1 MEGKGTLTLDL
12 LDVYGDHLKDRFDVF
27 MKHTVLSNAP
37 VFKNQDAAKQL
48 LIQDLDS
55 TQGGLYSLLVYP
67 TSYRPVSRFVRI
79 EEGTTVPVSLTLPIV
94 PEKVTRVDFPAYSSL
109 PDDLSGILE
118 TSDVEGNE
126 GTHGED
132 LYRTIEDV
140 RKAGLLNLY
149 WKMQHTTFL
158 NERNVFS
165 YMSALTR
172 IRGDR
177 FFATVQKDLRDTVK
191 NSINNGLFHKV
202 DGSLHTPPPNFVLA
216 DSFKTNDHYGNLQL
230 TFFSNPSTLDF
241 VVDADID
248 DAQGIEHIF
257 QVLHNA
263 ITGNPTHPYNIH
275 EILVA
280 YQKIDPQYKLFV

>member
-27 MKHTVLSNAP
+27 MKHTVLSSAP

-48 LIQDLDS
+48 LIEDLDS

-67 TSYRPVSRFVRI
+67 TSYRPVSQFVRI
-79 EEGTTVPVSLTLPIV
+79 EEGTTVPLSLTMPIV
-94 PEKVTRVDFPAYSSL
+94 PEKVTRVDFPVYSSL
-109 PDDLSGILE
+109 PDDLRGILE

-126 GTHGED
+126 GARAED
-132 LYRTIEDV
+132 LYRAFEDI

-165 YMSALTR
+165 YISSLMR

-177 FFATVQKDLRDTVK
+177 LFAKVQTDLRDAVK
-191 NSINNGLFHKV
+191 NAEHSGLF
-202 DGSLHTPPPNFVLA
+202 
-216 DSFKTNDHYGNLQL
+216 
-230 TFFSNPSTLDF
+230 
-241 VVDADID
+241 
-248 DAQGIEHIF
+248 
-257 QVLHNA
+257 
-263 ITGNPTHPYNIH
+263 
-275 EILVA
+275 
-280 YQKIDPQYKLFV
+280 